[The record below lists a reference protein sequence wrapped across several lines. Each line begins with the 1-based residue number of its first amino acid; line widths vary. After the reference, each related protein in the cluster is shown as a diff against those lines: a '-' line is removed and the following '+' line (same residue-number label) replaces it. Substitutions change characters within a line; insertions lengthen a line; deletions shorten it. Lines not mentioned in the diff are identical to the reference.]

1 MEIVFEVP
9 QGSIFGPILFNI
21 FLTDRTDIANR
32 TDIVNYGDD
41 NTPYATPSYIDSL
54 ISSLEEAS
62 KSLFI

>member
-21 FLTDRTDIANR
+21 FLADLLFIANR
-32 TDIVNYGDD
+32 TNIVNYGDD
-41 NTPYATPSYIDSL
+41 NTPYATPSYIDNL
-54 ISSLEEAS
+54 ISLLEEAS

>member
-21 FLTDRTDIANR
+21 FLADLFFIANR
-32 TDIVNYGDD
+32 TNIVNYGDD
-41 NTPYATPSYIDSL
+41 NTPYATPSYIDNL